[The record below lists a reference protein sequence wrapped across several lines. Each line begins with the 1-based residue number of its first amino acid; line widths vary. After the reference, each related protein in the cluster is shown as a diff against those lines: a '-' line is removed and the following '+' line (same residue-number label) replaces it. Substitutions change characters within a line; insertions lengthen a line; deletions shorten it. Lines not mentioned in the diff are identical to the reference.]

1 MKFAV
6 DDLYYKY
13 YFCATRFKYG
23 NWVIICNLNTA
34 LNIG

>member
-13 YFCATRFKYG
+13 NFCATRFKYG
-23 NWVIICNLNTA
+23 NESLSVI
-34 LNIG
+34 